1 MPGLFEVE
9 ANPSKTTWLDSDG
22 VEHDGDF
29 TNIDTEIDEKSTKVS
44 SEEGA

>member
-29 TNIDTEIDEKSTKVS
+29 TDLYSEVPDPLTSDEG
-44 SEEGA
+44 E

>member
-1 MPGLFEVE
+1 MSGLFEVE

-29 TNIDTEIDEKSTKVS
+29 TNLNSEASNTTTEDEEV
-44 SEEGA
+44 